1 MLGRSRQMSVTLGV
15 VVGAEPKVTR
25 ESLIWETAGMETLVS
40 GPVQDPRNWERD
52 GKTTDFGSLNTPEEQ
67 SEEISRTPLPLRPS
81 VR

>member
-1 MLGRSRQMSVTLGV
+1 MPVTLGV

-25 ESLIWETAGMETLVS
+25 ESLISRGTAVMETLVS
-40 GPVQDPRNWERD
+40 GPVQDPRNWEGD
-52 GKTTDFGSLNTPEEQ
+52 GKTTYFGGLNNPEEQ